1 MKRIQDVGTPKLLLD
16 TKLMGSNMQR
26 MAGMC
31 RTKGIGLRPHTKTH
45 KNPEI
50 ATWQMESGAMGVS
63 VARVWEA
70 EMMVHAGIPD
80 VLIANVVM
88 DPDKL
93 SRLADL
99 TREARVTAL
108 VDSSES
114 VEALDRAARSRGVKV
129 PVLVEV
135 DTGNHRLGVWG
146 EGELGLLA
154 GEILQAENLEFDGLL
169 NYPGHISHHLS
180 GAELRAQSI
189 DNARTFVG
197 FAEFLSGKG
206 IPVRT
211 MSAGSTP
218 TAEHEMEIKGI
229 TDVRPGTYL
238 LNDLRRVVAGCA
250 SIEDCAATIYATVI
264 SRRGSHAIA
273 NIGQRLLSNDT
284 VEISPLR
291 PGSREDLRQVIGLIK
306 HRPGAFVDKVWD
318 EHISVDFS
326 LAGQTPRPGERVEII
341 PAHVC
346 PSTEAFRQALLVE
359 NGEVLRSIE
368 LAPARVAEGY

>member
-1 MKRIQDVGTPKLLLD
+1 VKSIQDLTTPKLLLD
-16 TKLMGSNMQR
+16 VKLMNSNMQR
-26 MAGMC
+26 MASMC
-31 RTKGIGLRPHTKTH
+31 RAKGVGLRPHTKTH

-70 EMMVHAGIPD
+70 EMMARAGIPD

-88 DPDKL
+88 DPDEL

-99 TREARVTAL
+99 TRESRVTAL

-114 VEALDRAARSRGVKV
+114 VQALDRAARSRGVKV

-135 DTGNHRLGVWG
+135 DTGNHRLGVRG
-146 EGELGLLA
+146 KDELGSLT
-154 GEILQAENLEFDGLL
+154 GEILQAKNLEFDGLL

-180 GAELRAQSI
+180 GEELRAQSI
-189 DNARTFVG
+189 DNARTFVEY
-197 FAEFLSGKG
+197 AAFLSGQG
-206 IPVRT
+206 IPVHT

-218 TAEHEMEIKGI
+218 TAEHEMEVEGI

-238 LNDLRRVVAGCA
+238 LNDLRRVMAGCA
-250 SIEDCAATIYATVI
+250 SIADCAATIYATVI
-264 SRRGSHAIA
+264 SRRGSHGIA

-291 PGSREDLRQVIGLIK
+291 PGSREELRQVIGLIK

-318 EHISVDFS
+318 EHASLDFS
-326 LAGQTPRPGERVEII
+326 LGGQVPQPGERVEII
-341 PAHVC
+341 PTHVC
-346 PSTEAFRQALLVE
+346 PSTEAFRQALLVDG
-359 NGEVLRSIE
+359 GEILRSIE
-368 LAPARVAEGY
+368 LAPGRVTEGY